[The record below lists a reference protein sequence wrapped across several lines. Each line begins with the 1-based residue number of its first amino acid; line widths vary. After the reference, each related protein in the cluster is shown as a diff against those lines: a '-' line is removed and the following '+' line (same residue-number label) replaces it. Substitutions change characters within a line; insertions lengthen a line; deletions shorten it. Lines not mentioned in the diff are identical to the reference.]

1 VDKIKEVILVLVALV
16 PLRIRNQELY
26 KSQAIK
32 EITTI
37 KEVILVLVALV
48 LIITKAEATT
58 IKGVIT
64 MVELFKINQIV
75 MDSIIQIIQ
84 ETTNT

>member
-16 PLRIRNQELY
+16 PLRIRNQDLY
-26 KSQAIK
+26 KIK
-32 EITTI
+32 EVTTI
-37 KEVILVLVALV
+37 KEVILAPVALV
-48 LIITKAEATT
+48 LIITRVETTT

-64 MVELFKINQIV
+64 MVEPAKINQIV